1 LKAIKRQSKNSLQLR
16 KSFDDEYVPMNTENT
31 KTLEEL
37 LKNYNP
43 APQEYDPEIDGG
55 DEYLI
60 RDQHLEEK
68 ERLKDVITKLKE
80 KNRGD
85 RKVRR

>member
-1 LKAIKRQSKNSLQLR
+1 MDAA
-16 KSFDDEYVPMNTENT
+16 NT

-43 APQEYDPEIDGG
+43 EPLEYDPEIDGG
-55 DEYLI
+55 DEFLI
-60 RDQHLEEK
+60 RDQLLEEK
-68 ERLKDVITKLKE
+68 ERLKDVVTKLKE
-80 KNRGD
+80 KQRET

>member
-1 LKAIKRQSKNSLQLR
+1 MDAA
-16 KSFDDEYVPMNTENT
+16 NT
-31 KTLEEL
+31 KSLEEL

-43 APQEYDPEIDGG
+43 EPLEYDPDIDGG

-60 RDQHLEEK
+60 RDELLQKKEE
-68 ERLKDVITKLKE
+68 LKDVITKLKE
-80 KNRGD
+80 KQRES

>member
-1 LKAIKRQSKNSLQLR
+1 MN
-16 KSFDDEYVPMNTENT
+16 DEKP

-37 LKNYNP
+37 LKNYDP
-43 APQEYDPEIDGG
+43 SPMEYDPNVDG
-55 DEYLI
+55 DEEHLI
-60 RDQHLEEK
+60 RDQLLEEK

-80 KNRGD
+80 KQRLD

>member
-1 LKAIKRQSKNSLQLR
+1 MDGS
-16 KSFDDEYVPMNTENT
+16 NT

-43 APQEYDPEIDGG
+43 EPLEYDPEIDGG
-55 DEYLI
+55 DEFLI
-60 RDQHLEEK
+60 RDQLLEEK
-68 ERLKDVITKLKE
+68 ERLKDVVTKLKE
-80 KNRGD
+80 KQREA

>member
-1 LKAIKRQSKNSLQLR
+1 MTGDTMDAANA
-16 KSFDDEYVPMNTENT
+16 

-37 LKNYNP
+37 LQNYTP
-43 APQEYDPEIDGG
+43 EPVEYDPEIDGG

-60 RDQHLEEK
+60 RDELLKKKEE
-68 ERLKDVITKLKE
+68 LKDVVTKLKE
-80 KNRGD
+80 KQRND

>member
-1 LKAIKRQSKNSLQLR
+1 MDAAS
-16 KSFDDEYVPMNTENT
+16 T

-37 LKNYNP
+37 LKDYNP
-43 APQEYDPEIDGG
+43 EPLEYDPEVDGG

-60 RDQHLEEK
+60 RDELLKKKEE
-68 ERLKDVITKLKE
+68 LKDVVSKLKE
-80 KNRGD
+80 KQRES

>member
-1 LKAIKRQSKNSLQLR
+1 MDGS
-16 KSFDDEYVPMNTENT
+16 NT

-43 APQEYDPEIDGG
+43 EPLEYDPEIDGG
-55 DEYLI
+55 DEFLI
-60 RDQHLEEK
+60 RDELLEEK
-68 ERLKDVITKLKE
+68 ERLKDVVTKLKE
-80 KNRGD
+80 KQREA